1 MANMVGT
8 VTPFDSQSQSWE
20 EYCEILQHFF
30 EANEITEAVKQKAI
44 LLSTVGSQTYSLLRN
59 LLIPVKP
66 GTKTFGELVELL
78 KEHFNPKPSEIVQR
92 FKFNSRSREEGE
104 TVLEYVAVLRKLAH
118 DCNYGEKLTEMLRD
132 RLVCGINDDRIQ
144 RRLLAEADLTFEKAL
159 KVAQAM
165 ETANKDVRDLQAKR
179 SETSMSMRV
188 HKTSVKQDESQ
199 SRACYRCG
207 SLQHLANECR
217 FVSEKCHQCGKQG
230 HIMKVCKSKS
240 SSRDTNFQG
249 GERRKRV
256 VTRGGQRSYYV
267 GRDEKSASDEE
278 GIFTVHSLKETEIPK
293 VAPLTITLAVNESII
308 PFEVD
313 TGCGVTVMNGSNFS
327 KLWTKHK
334 IPELKTCARLHK
346 AP

>member
-30 EANEITEAVKQKAI
+30 VANEITEAVKQRAI
-44 LLSTVGSQTYSLLRN
+44 LLSTVGGQTYSLLRN
-59 LLIPVKP
+59 LLSPVKP
-66 GTKTFGELVELL
+66 G
-78 KEHFNPKPSEIVQR
+78 
-92 FKFNSRSREEGE
+92 EEGE

-159 KVAQAM
+159 KVAQATEM
-165 ETANKDVRDLQAKR
+165 ANKDVRDLQAKH
-179 SETSMSMRV
+179 SETSVSMRV
-188 HKTSVKQDESQ
+188 HKMAVKQEESQ

-217 FVSEKCHQCGKQG
+217 FVSEKCHKCGKQG

-240 SSRDTNFQG
+240 STRDTNLQG

-256 VTRGGQRSYYV
+256 VTREQRSYYV
-267 GRDEKSASDEE
+267 GREEKSASDEE

-293 VAPLTITLAVNESII
+293 VAPLTITLAVNEIII

-313 TGCGVTVMNGSNFS
+313 TGCGVTVMNG
-327 KLWTKHK
+327 
-334 IPELKTCARLHK
+334 
-346 AP
+346 